1 MNIKIQNNNTF
12 YTNKKCTYN
21 RLTDIQNCDIATLL
35 ISQIKPIS
43 ELAYYIWNGI
53 LMSFNHCTWV
63 LLIWWEQ
70 CLQCLL
76 GKAIKVVC
84 NYDFAH
90 TVLLHMQQERKWSWL
105 RRRTFWEGYLYFYPP
120 MRNYPLSLLKEIWG
134 VYLYFFLFIC
144 S

>member
-1 MNIKIQNNNTF
+1 MWEYGTF
-12 YTNKKCTYN
+12 TYSNFWPMKPPTSTSFTMKQISGLKPWGNRRKCSY
-21 RLTDIQNCDIATLL
+21 LTEWHEKLLYCCAALL

-63 LLIWWEQ
+63 ILIWWRQ

-90 TVLLHMQQERKWSWL
+90 TVLLHMQQERKYSKS
-105 RRRTFWEGYLYFYPP
+105 YKDLY
-120 MRNYPLSLLKEIWG
+120 
-134 VYLYFFLFIC
+134 
-144 S
+144 

>member
-1 MNIKIQNNNTF
+1 MKILYSIVLQTIFQVYKYLLVEIRPFTRMKNVPG
-12 YTNKKCTYN
+12 TNN

-120 MRNYPLSLLKEIWG
+120 MRNRP
-134 VYLYFFLFIC
+134 
-144 S
+144 